1 VQAVECRGARKALE
15 SDCRRLADDVARVR
29 QAIAKRGDGS
39 FVVRGSERDRRV
51 RTDSEVVRLSVPR
64 RVLQAL

>member
-1 VQAVECRGARKALE
+1 
-15 SDCRRLADDVARVR
+15 LADDVARVR
-29 QAIAKRGDGS
+29 QAIAKRGDGI

-64 RVLQAL
+64 RVLQALCQKRNTPFGVDA